1 MPTCEYIHFSFP
13 ISFSPILSPNLC
25 LDLSSRLVTC
35 HFYLTPRPRFKRSD
49 RTQFPRSIFGLN
61 TLTGLHWS
69 AGQIYSV
76 EFPLCL
82 SLLRDTG
89 SLLCSQLPSGGA
101 AARCFFRQPHLRVEM
116 EAEIEITLLVWGL
129 GALIFR
135 RGLSRTDIRVSLPFR
150 GGSFL
155 DHRCVIL
162 HISGNRR
169 GSIFEIII
177 RDMKNKIPR
186 QCANFDL
193 S

>member
-1 MPTCEYIHFSFP
+1 MLTCEYIHFSFP
-13 ISFSPILSPNLC
+13 ISFFPMLSPNLC

-35 HFYLTPRPRFKRSD
+35 HFYLTPRPRFKWSD

-101 AARCFFRQPHLRVEM
+101 TVLLPGNLLRVEM

-129 GALIFR
+129 DALIFC

-150 GGSFL
+150 GVPSL
-155 DHRCVIL
+155 
-162 HISGNRR
+162 
-169 GSIFEIII
+169 IIV
-177 RDMKNKIPR
+177 
-186 QCANFDL
+186 A
-193 S
+193 